1 MTTTAKL
8 FAATTGSF
16 ASLMTTELNAIAS
29 GNAIRGST
37 TVANATDLDLFAEFS
52 FVGGGSTT
60 QAGTPF
66 LSLYFYLLNGDASTY
81 GDGRFSAS
89 AAGPPPSSYFV
100 GFMGTLATGANTVTG
115 TFSRPD
121 GQGTLI
127 QLPRGTWRPVVYNG
141 LGVAL
146 ASSGNILYVRTT
158 NYQFV

>member
-8 FAATTGSF
+8 VAATTSAF
-16 ASLMTTELNAIAS
+16 TSLMTAELNALGS

-37 TVANATDLDLFAEFS
+37 TVDNATNLDLFAEFS
-52 FVGGGSTT
+52 FIGGGATT

-81 GDGRFSAS
+81 GDGRFSAA

-100 GFMGTLATGANTVTG
+100 GFMGTLATGSNTVTG
-115 TFSRPD
+115 TFARPD

-127 QLPRGTWRPVVYNG
+127 QLPRGVWLPVVHNG
-141 LGVAL
+141 LGVAMS
-146 ASSGNILYVRTT
+146 ATSNVLYYRTT